1 MRAGRLQPLHGVD
14 GVVTMVPTKRNGWAP
29 MQPNSQKCVHGAEV
43 NTQVLAECGGR
54 GTVAPYKA
62 QAPHSKTLAPVAT
75 VVRADRT

>member
-1 MRAGRLQPLHGVD
+1 
-14 GVVTMVPTKRNGWAP
+14 

-43 NTQVLAECGGR
+43 KTQVLAECGGR